1 MKIRTSLLTIV
12 LFSFIFSGCATTST
26 SQNNLST
33 PDNKYSYDGKSSQ
46 DQKHLKN
53 NNFIDDITYSKYM
66 SKRDIAIN
74 NELFSFYNEW
84 KGTKY
89 RMGGYTKKG
98 IDCSGFVQKAILE
111 KFDLKLPRDSRSQSL
126 VGTTIKK
133 SELQMGDLVFFH
145 TGKTKHVGIY
155 IDNGQFMHA
164 STKIGVTISKID
176 DDYFR
181 NRYWKATRV
190 LK

>member
-1 MKIRTSLLTIV
+1 MKIRASLLTIV

-33 PDNKYSYDGKSSQ
+33 PDNKYSYDGKLSQ

-53 NNFIDDITYSKYM
+53 HNFIDDITYSKYM
-66 SKRDIAIN
+66 SKRDMTIN

-111 KFDLKLPRDSRSQSL
+111 KFDLIHYSTQIQRLCH
-126 VGTTIKK
+126 II
-133 SELQMGDLVFFH
+133 FH
-145 TGKTKHVGIY
+145 PE
-155 IDNGQFMHA
+155 NGQYYF
-164 STKIGVTISKID
+164 VTDK
-176 DDYFR
+176 
-181 NRYWKATRV
+181 V
-190 LK
+190 ML

>member
-1 MKIRTSLLTIV
+1 MKIKASLLTIT
-12 LFSFIFSGCATTST
+12 LFGIIFSGCATTST
-26 SQNNLST
+26 SQKNLST
-33 PDNKYSYDGKSSQ
+33 PNSNYAYDSKLNQ
-46 DQKHLKN
+46 EQKHLKN
-53 NNFIDDITYSKYM
+53 NSFRDDITYSNYM
-66 SKRDIAIN
+66 SKRDSAIN
-74 NELFSFYNEW
+74 SELFSFYNEW

-126 VGTTIKK
+126 VGTNVKK

-155 IDNGQFMHA
+155 IENGQFMHA
-164 STKIGVTISKID
+164 STKIGVTISRID

>member
-1 MKIRTSLLTIV
+1 
-12 LFSFIFSGCATTST
+12 
-26 SQNNLST
+26 
-33 PDNKYSYDGKSSQ
+33 
-46 DQKHLKN
+46 
-53 NNFIDDITYSKYM
+53 M
-66 SKRDIAIN
+66 SKRDMNIN

-84 KGTKY
+84 KGTNY
-89 RMGGYTKKG
+89 RIGKKKKKG

-164 STKIGVTISKID
+164 STKIGVTISKMD

>member
-1 MKIRTSLLTIV
+1 MERDKI
-12 LFSFIFSGCATTST
+12 
-26 SQNNLST
+26 QN
-33 PDNKYSYDGKSSQ
+33 GWI
-46 DQKHLKN
+46 H
-53 NNFIDDITYSKYM
+53 
-66 SKRDIAIN
+66 
-74 NELFSFYNEW
+74 
-84 KGTKY
+84 
-89 RMGGYTKKG
+89 KKG

-164 STKIGVTISKID
+164 STKIGVTISKMD